1 MRGLDKA
8 THKSTNKSA
17 GTRLTIVISSLCPRP
32 HDSCRQVHRWLP
44 ECALSGQFSPR
55 APEHLST
62 HTRSSAKKLGRSL
75 QLVVDV
81 YLATR
86 GTADAQLHS
95 IMRRC
100 TGIMQK
106 LSNLHSPTPIEQAAA
121 IPPMALPTRR
131 ANLLTVK
138 SPGQTPQ

>member
-1 MRGLDKA
+1 MCSVWAIFA
-8 THKSTNKSA
+8 TSST
-17 GTRLTIVISSLCPRP
+17 T
-32 HDSCRQVHRWLP
+32 
-44 ECALSGQFSPR
+44 
-55 APEHLST
+55 PEHT
-62 HTRSSAKKLGRSL
+62 HSFFSKKLERSL